1 MQINIQVDQGF
12 NDSALPVGALTPKRE
27 VSGEDLK
34 RIAATLINKSI
45 KTSKQSHHH
54 TFKVGSTVYTQS
66 GDDKERYASF
76 ANKIPRTL
84 RNHKEY
90 GNDFK
95 PNDPD
100 VHKIGDGHPT
110 VHGEFRVLYTATPPS
125 DHVMLGCNTPLCAN
139 CMMTAIMRGV
149 DAIFVDEAS
158 LPGNERGPGKKTN
171 PWSDKREELW
181 FNLCLELARAAKVP
195 VYSVKDSSDP
205 LSLKNKINSS
215 HVSLTPIVHGL
226 APEQRPAPQ
235 FPAKV
240 FTKEEF
246 IKILEENPEKFLS
259 KKNDERRII
268 AAATDDCGNEFFIY
282 TKDSHPPGF
291 GKKEGQKMKE
301 RFKDAHYKFTLD
313 PLIHAAMEASKNGL
327 QLRDGKVAANFIP
340 DAARQ
345 LELAYVGIEHI
356 MYREDPLDDP
366 KSDGKSAMETLSKLG
381 LIEYSAVS
389 AENAMNKLLKESSPS
404 PLYSDPEIQ

>member
-1 MQINIQVDQGF
+1 MQTNIQVDPGF
-12 NDSALPVGALTPKRE
+12 NDSALPVGALSPKQE
-27 VSGEDLK
+27 ISSSDLK

-90 GNDFK
+90 GDNFK
-95 PNDPD
+95 PNDPE

-110 VHGEFRVLYTATPPS
+110 VHGEFRVLYTAAPPS
-125 DHVMLGCNTPLCAN
+125 DHVLLGCNTPLCAN

-149 DAIFVDEAS
+149 DAIVVDEAS
-158 LPGNERGPGKKTN
+158 LPGNERGPGKETN
-171 PWSDKREELW
+171 PWSDKREKLW
-181 FNLCLELARAAKVP
+181 YDLCLELARAAKIP
-195 VYSVKDSSDP
+195 VYSVKDSTDP
-205 LSLKNKINSS
+205 LSLKKKIDTS
-215 HVSLTPIVHGL
+215 HVSLDTIVHGVP
-226 APEQRPAPQ
+226 PEQRPAPQ
-235 FPAKV
+235 FPAHI

-246 IKILEENPEKFLS
+246 LKILDEKPEKFLS
-259 KKNDERRII
+259 KKNNERRII
-268 AAATDDCGNEFFIY
+268 AAATDDCGNQFFIY

-291 GKKEGQKMKE
+291 GKKAGKKMTD

-313 PLIHAAMEASKNGL
+313 PLIHAAMEASKHGL
-327 QLRDGKVAANFIP
+327 KLRDGRIAANFIP

-345 LELAYVGIEHI
+345 LELAYVGIEHV
-356 MYREDPLDDP
+356 MYREDHLEDP
-366 KSDGKSAMETLSKLG
+366 RSDGKEAMATLSEMG

-389 AENAMNKLLKESSPS
+389 PETAMNKLLKDDTPPS
-404 PLYSDPEIQ
+404 LYHDPQMQ